1 MKLFSVSKLGVPFA
15 VLFLVQSLS
24 FGQSPTLSYSNGT
37 LTGSAT
43 RTFTVGT
50 AIASETPSVTNFSNS
65 VYVKSVVSNL
75 INFRNTGGGSIGIT
89 QPGMLYPN
97 GYQNYR
103 FASGNGRV
111 YSLEYGGLADA
122 YQTAPQGSR
131 PSFPNMGTP
140 FGVATIAAGD
150 LVSDP
155 SSHRIYLV
163 TSAQSPLV
171 IVGNSTT
178 SQSGDQAGG
187 VNTNVLMNSPMA
199 ILPIPGQ
206 RNQVWVADKGN
217 NKIKILNVETQTT
230 TDLTITGVTLNAP
243 VGLATDPTGT
253 AFLYVTD
260 SNRLI
265 KIDLSSNTAT
275 VIAGSTTAGDIDG
288 VVGTSRLNNPMG
300 IAVDRDGNVFIADKL
315 NHKIKIY
322 VPSAGELVT
331 IAGNGTA
338 GDVLGQDQTAQFN
351 QPVAILY
358 DYGANTLQV
367 SDYGNNKIKTLT
379 FTTAYTIA
387 PAVPTGLS
395 FNKFTGIIS
404 GTPTNY
410 TPLRNYTITLDNGA
424 GTAQMVLPI
433 QVLDIPP
440 TNLNYSSSANIFTV
454 GTAITNL
461 LPSNTGGV
469 IASYSV
475 YPSLPAGLS
484 MSATTGIISGTPT
497 EGTVQTDYVITGT
510 NTGGTITSTVSIYVQ
525 GPPYN
530 MGYSRAQ
537 AVLVQNDPAYLMAL
551 PMSYPAATS
560 YVLNANSPAL
570 PAGLSLNTTTGDIT
584 GTPTTIS
591 ASTVYTIDVTNAFG
605 TASGTVEIQVQA
617 KPIISYV
624 QPSAPYIQGATISAL
639 VPTLGGGSI
648 NANLGGWTGNT
659 GLQFGGNVAFIQ
671 YGNGPTRW
679 ILDAGSSLFKWNGG
693 SGTPA
698 LLPGGTPTYLIM
710 DPQYFFYNVSND
722 VGNTRIFKSPASNT
736 GRLVKQ
742 WGAGTIGYQDGP
754 AHLAK
759 FNNMGQIATDAIGS
773 RLFVPD
779 RGNKRIRYIN
789 VITNQVSTIAG
800 SGSVG
805 TANGIG
811 ASASFTD
818 PVAVTLGADDN
829 LYILDQISSG
839 VAKIRKLNLSTYEVS
854 DFVDLN
860 FSPTNY
866 LVTDKGGDMYLTAGD
881 PSGLRRITRDGLV
894 LVLPNN
900 EPLKSLAI
908 SPENGDVII
917 GPVMGAPMSSSFTNK
932 GYFFTPGES
941 ITITPALFAG
951 LNFDLTNGTITGTPT
966 GAGLT
971 PSNNTQTYTV
981 RATNRAGIFSTNV
994 TLTVVRPPS
1003 GLSYQYA
1010 PWNILVGSSTSANT
1024 INNATLAVGGLPA
1037 ETYSVSPTLPAG
1049 LSLNPTTG
1057 QITGSALNLQ
1067 ASTAYTITASNA
1079 YGSTTSTLYISVED
1093 KPRPAYVGPQIYLK
1107 NQAITSLTPTNTGGA
1122 VLSPAEIRLSTLT
1135 TLSNINND
1143 VFDIT
1148 DIAKDDQGNYY
1159 VGVNVNYGQTFL
1171 INKYDANGNELK
1183 SQTVP
1188 IKPYRITYHNNVV
1201 YILGNY
1207 YDQYMYKMDV
1217 SGSTWNPVITSL
1229 EHPGYNLQEQA
1240 SKMLVRNNILYISNR
1255 FVGLLTFNL
1264 STLVPENLFVDRA
1277 NSNAPTHI
1285 WKGIWDNVNGER
1297 FDQNYNIVQGGY
1309 ILNFDTDF
1317 DINSNGELVLIGLIT
1332 HNPFSVGQVISDG
1345 VRFFSFNATN
1355 HDFELNRS
1363 IILNNLNQLK
1373 DINFHP
1379 DGSVIVSQS
1388 AGFYKS
1394 DNSLLSPYAGNYDN
1408 VNGQFTAGIQVGTIP
1423 MSQGQAGP
1431 ISFNDASRFIL
1442 DVDGN
1447 IITFDG
1453 NSQHNLIQKYAE
1465 RVAYR
1470 IRPSLPTGLV
1480 IDPQTGAISGTSSV
1494 VSPATN
1500 YTITAYNSVGSR
1512 SANLNITVGAPISF
1526 TYQRNGNTGLANAP
1540 WTGMVA
1546 NPLFNGANYATTGSS
1561 GVTLDI
1567 TEATDGHGVYSVSGV
1582 SFTISPALPTGL
1594 ILNATTGQ
1602 ITGTPTQAKNLTT
1615 YTVTANNAYGTS
1627 TSTLQFGVTGP
1638 SNLSYVNQSYIEG
1651 RIGSANPSIGGVTG
1665 TITYSITSGALPSGV
1680 TLNSSTGVLTYDGQ
1694 GAAASS
1700 SSVTITASGSSA
1712 GTANATFTIE
1722 ILPPGTAP
1730 TGLSYNGPITLA
1742 TGAAITPINPNI
1754 NLGTSGSGGVTYSI
1768 SPSLTALTGLSFN
1781 TATGV
1786 ISGTPT
1792 ALLPTSFTITATTA
1806 YGSTSTSFS
1815 LQVGAVPS
1823 ALSYPN
1829 AAYSFWKGDAISNIT
1844 PTVTHGSGATTFS
1857 AVGLPTGLTIDP
1869 ISGTI
1874 YGIPSTAQ
1882 AAGTATMTA
1891 SNTYGSTTYTISFA
1905 IIAPPTILYNT
1916 SNTYTTSQSGI
1927 SLTPTVTGGLNNT
1940 IALNV
1945 SNSAF
1950 NTATG
1955 LNINTSSGTITG
1967 TAKSTALSTTT
1978 YTATISSTVNGV
1990 SKTATNNFN
1999 ITIGAAPSSLS
2010 YTSPQVIAVNN
2021 RIPNLTPSITAGS
2034 GVTYAATGLPAGLTI
2049 DPNTGIIYGTPTFN
2063 QSATNATITATNAY
2077 GSTQATISFSV
2088 GEAPSNL
2095 VFNPAVNYL
2104 LVNALSV
2111 NIPSTVNPGS
2121 GGVTYAISPSLPTG
2135 FSLDPNTGIISGAT
2149 ALITNANYVVTA
2161 SNTYGA
2167 TSTIFQLA
2175 SNNGPNFS
2183 YVRNHVYS
2191 AGATIPTLTPTIYY
2205 GAGSTLFS
2213 VTPNLPAGL
2222 TLDPLT
2228 GDVSGTPT
2236 AGLAVPLDSYSVTGT
2251 NLFGTS
2257 NARLDIEVQGPPT
2270 NLNYGANIIQ
2280 PINVPLSNVITP
2292 SVVASP
2298 AVSTYS
2304 VSPALPTGLS
2314 FDPTTGVI
2322 SGTPTVAQQAVVYTF
2337 SADNWIAPSA
2347 TYTMT
2352 ITVTASPIISYSTP
2366 PTFTVGTVISA
2377 LTPTVQNTVSSWS
2390 ISPALPT
2397 GLSFNTNTGVITGT
2411 PSTAMSSA
2419 SYTVTASNVFGAA
2432 TANLV
2437 LAVQGPPTGL
2447 VYPNQVY
2454 TINTAVS
2461 PVTATVVSNPASTFS
2476 VSPALPAGLSLNTS
2490 TGAIT
2495 GTPTAGQPATSY
2507 TLTANNGLSPNA
2519 TVNFTITVSAAPI
2532 ISYVSPPVYT
2542 VGTAI
2547 ASLQPTVS
2555 GTVTSLTITPSLPA
2569 GLNFNTI
2576 TGAITGTPSV
2586 AISATSY
2593 AVTATN
2599 VYGSGTATLTI
2610 TAGLAP
2616 SNVSYTISN
2625 PSLTVGQAMLPISP
2639 SVSAGSGTL
2648 TYTVSP
2654 SLPAGLSIHPSTGVI
2669 SGTPTA
2675 AVGSANYTV
2684 TATSVFGSANT
2695 VISLSTGAAPSSLS
2709 YSTPNT
2715 FTVGTAI
2722 STLSPTVTGSVNS
2735 YSITPNLPVGLS
2747 LNTSTGSITG
2757 TPSTAMSSA
2766 SYTVTASNV
2775 FGAATANLVLAV
2787 QGPPTGLVY
2796 PNQVYTI
2803 NTAVSPVTATVVSN
2817 PASTFSVSPA
2827 LPAGLSL
2834 NTSTG
2839 AITGTPTAGQP
2850 ATSYTLTANNGLSPN
2865 ATVNF
2870 TITVSAAPI
2879 ISYVSPPVY
2888 TVGTAIANLQPT
2900 VSGPVTSFAITPSL
2914 PAGLNFNTI
2923 TGAITGTPSV
2933 AISATSYAVTATN
2946 VYGSG
2951 TATLTIT
2958 TGLAPSN
2965 VSYTISN
2972 PSLTVGQAI
2981 LPISPSIS
2989 AGSGTLTYTVSPALP
3004 AGLSIH
3010 PITGVISGTPSIA
3023 VGTGL
3028 YTVTVTSVFGNTST
3042 VLSLATGVAPFGLSY
3057 STPPM
3062 FTVGTAISALT
3073 PTVQNTVSSWN
3084 ISPALPAG
3092 LIFNTSTGVITGTPS
3107 LAMSSAS
3114 YTVTASNVFGA
3125 ATANLVLTVQG
3136 PPTGLVYPN
3145 QVYTINTAVS
3155 PVTATVVSNPASTFS
3170 VSPALP
3176 AGLSLN
3182 TSTGAI
3188 TGIPTQRYLP
3198 TSYTITATNALGSMS
3213 YSFIIQYADG
3223 DDDLDGILN
3232 SIECINPLNCTD
3244 FDKDGTP
3251 DYLDVDSDN
3260 DGYADA
3266 HEKNVDTD
3274 RDGNPDYID
3283 LDSDADGILDS
3294 VENDLNY
3301 GGKID
3306 CDGDGVENRI
3316 DPDRCDLFLPQGIS
3330 PNADG
3335 LNEALIIPG
3344 LLSRGPNRLTVY
3356 NRAGNVVYEKLNY
3369 QNNWN
3374 GDSLAD
3380 GLYYYVIDF
3389 FGALPYVKSYVLINR
3404 LGK

>member
-1 MKLFSVSKLGVPFA
+1 MKKYFLSLLFTISS
-15 VLFLVQSLS
+15 LVITAQT
-24 FGQSPTLSYSNGT
+24 PTLNYTNGSV
-37 LTGSAT
+37 TGTST
-43 RTFTVGT
+43 RTFTV
-50 AIASETPSVTNFSNS
+50 ASVIANEIPQVTNFVSS
-65 VYVKSVVSNL
+65 VYMKSLVSNM
-75 INFRNTGGGSIGIT
+75 INFRLTGGGALSIT
-89 QPGMLYPN
+89 QPGTLFPN

-111 YSLEYGGLADA
+111 YSLEYGGLTDA

-155 SSHRIYLV
+155 STHRIYLV
-163 TSAQSPLV
+163 TNAQSPLV

-187 VNTNVLMNSPMA
+187 VNSNVLMNSPMA
-199 ILPIPGQ
+199 ILPIPGI

-230 TDLTITGVTLNAP
+230 TDQVVNGVTLIAP
-243 VGLATDPTGT
+243 TGLALDPTNT
-253 AFLYVTD
+253 ILYVTD
-260 SNRLI
+260 ANRLI
-265 KIDLSSNTAT
+265 KIELANNNTAT
-275 VIAGSTTAGDIDG
+275 VIAGSTTAGDVDG
-288 VVGTSRLNNPMG
+288 VVGSSRLNNPMG

-315 NHKIKIY
+315 NHKIKFY

-387 PAVPTGLS
+387 PAVPAGLS

-461 LPSNTGGV
+461 LPSNSGGV

-484 MSATTGIISGTPT
+484 MSTTTGIISGTPT

-537 AVLVQNDPAYLMAL
+537 AVLVQNEPAYLMAL
-551 PMSYPAATS
+551 PMSYPAATN
-560 YVLNANSPAL
+560 YALNANSPAL
-570 PAGLSLNTTTGDIT
+570 PAGLSLNTTTGDIM
-584 GTPTTIS
+584 GTPSAIS

-624 QPSAPYIQGATISAL
+624 QPNAPYIQGTSITPL

-698 LLPGGTPTYLIM
+698 PLPGGTPTYLIM

-759 FNNMGQIATDAIGS
+759 FSNMGQIATDAIGS
-773 RLFVPD
+773 RIYVPD
-779 RGNKRIRYIN
+779 RGNKRIRFIN
-789 VITNQVSTIAG
+789 VITNQVTTLAG

-805 TANGIG
+805 TSNGIG
-811 ASASFTD
+811 TAASFTD

-829 LYILDQISSG
+829 LYILDQIASG
-839 VAKIRKLNLSTYEVS
+839 VAKIRKLNLSTYELT

-860 FSPTNY
+860 FTPTNY

-881 PSGLRRITRDGLV
+881 ASGLRRITRDGLV
-894 LVLPNN
+894 LVLANS

-917 GPVMGAPMSSSFTNK
+917 GPIMGAPMSSSFTNK

-981 RATNRAGIFSTNV
+981 RATNRAGIFSTNI

-1057 QITGSALNLQ
+1057 QITGNALNLQ

-1079 YGSTTSTLYISVED
+1079 YGSTTATFYISVED
-1093 KPRPAYVGPQIYLK
+1093 KPRPAYVGPQIYIK

-1122 VLSPAEIRLSTLT
+1122 VLSPAEIRLSNLA
-1135 TLSNINND
+1135 TLSNNNND
-1143 VFDIT
+1143 VFDIL
-1148 DIAKDDQGNYY
+1148 DITKDDLGNIF
-1159 VGVNVNYGQTFL
+1159 VGIDVNYGQLHL
-1171 INKYDANGNELK
+1171 INKYDPNGNELK
-1183 SQTVP
+1183 SQVVP
-1188 IKPYRITYHNNVV
+1188 IQPYRITFHNNVV
-1201 YILGNY
+1201 YFFGSY
-1207 YDQYMYKMDV
+1207 TDQYMYKMDV
-1217 SGSTWNPVITSL
+1217 SSSSWIPTITSL
-1229 EHPGYNLQEQA
+1229 QHPGFILQENVA
-1240 SKMLVRNNILYISNR
+1240 KILIRNNILYVSNQ
-1255 FVGLLTFNL
+1255 FVGIALHTYNL
-1264 STLVPENLFVDRA
+1264 STLLPENLFIDRENN
-1277 NSNAPTHI
+1277 NSQTHV

-1297 FDQNYNIVQGGY
+1297 YDQNYNILQGGY
-1309 ILNFDTDF
+1309 VLNFRGDF
-1317 DINSNGELVLIGLIT
+1317 DINSSGELVIIGAIVN
-1332 HNPFSVGQVISDG
+1332 NPLSIYQYVSDG
-1345 VRFFSFNATN
+1345 VRILEYNNIN
-1355 HDFELNRS
+1355 HDFELSRS
-1363 IILNNLNQLK
+1363 IIYNNINQLYG
-1373 DINFHP
+1373 IVNSP
-1379 DGSVIVSQS
+1379 DGSIVLS
-1388 AGFYKS
+1388 AGSGFYKAS
-1394 DNSLLSPYAGNYDN
+1394 GNSFLPYAGDYDIAN
-1408 VNGQFTAGIQVGTIP
+1408 LQFNNAIQVGTIP

-1431 ISFNDASRFIL
+1431 ISFKSALRFVF
-1442 DVDGN
+1442 DTDGN
-1447 IITFDG
+1447 LITFDG
-1453 NSQHNLIQKYAE
+1453 NPYNHIYIQKYAE
-1465 RVAYR
+1465 RVAYK
-1470 IRPSLPTGLV
+1470 ISPGLPTGLHL
-1480 IDPQTGAISGTSSV
+1480 DQQTGVISGTATV
-1494 VSPATN
+1494 VAPATN
-1500 YTITAYNSVGSR
+1500 YTITAFNSVGSR
-1512 SANLNITVGAPISF
+1512 STNLNLTVGATPEFSYLF
-1526 TYQRNGNTGLANAP
+1526 LGNNNGDQANTNVRDTWPPVSTHALAKYTP
-1540 WTGMVA
+1540 
-1546 NPLFNGANYATTGSS
+1546 F
-1561 GVTLDI
+1561 
-1567 TEATDGHGVYSVSGV
+1567 TEAQTNIVLNIGDGVNAYGSNINQPVST
-1582 SFTISPALPTGL
+1582 SFTISPSLPNGL
-1594 ILNATTGQ
+1594 VLNPSSGT
-1602 ITGTPTQAKNLTT
+1602 ITSDASASTLIEARNLTT
-1615 YTVTANNAYGTS
+1615 YTVTATNG
-1627 TSTLQFGVTGP
+1627 FGSSSVQLELAVTGTP
-1638 SNLSYVNQSYIEG
+1638 VLRYANQSYIQG
-1651 RIGSANPSIGGVTG
+1651 NAGSANPNIGGVTG
-1665 TITYSITSGALPSGV
+1665 TITYSVTSGALPAGV
-1680 TLNSSTGVLTYDGQ
+1680 SLNTSTGVLTYNGQ

-1722 ILPPGTAP
+1722 ILPPGTSP
-1730 TGLSYNGPITLA
+1730 SGLSYSGPITLA
-1742 TGAAITPINPNI
+1742 TGATITPINPSI
-1754 NLGTSGSGGVTYSI
+1754 TIGTAGSGGVTYSI

-1792 ALLPTSFTITATTA
+1792 ALLPTSFTVTATTA
-1806 YGSTSTSFS
+1806 YGSTSTTFS

-1950 NTATG
+1950 TTATG
-1955 LNINTSSGTITG
+1955 LNMSTSSGTITG

-1990 SKTATNNFN
+1990 SKTATNSFN

-2010 YTSPQVIAVNN
+2010 YTSPQVIALNN
-2021 RIPNLTPSITAGS
+2021 RIANLIPSITAGV
-2034 GVTYAATGLPAGLTI
+2034 GVVYTATGLPAGLSI
-2049 DPNTGIIYGTPTFN
+2049 DPNTGIIYGTPIVN
-2063 QSATNATITATNAY
+2063 QSATNAIITATNAY

-2121 GGVTYAISPSLPTG
+2121 GGVTYSISPSLPTG

-2228 GDVSGTPT
+2228 GDVSGIPT

-2304 VSPALPTGLS
+2304 VSPALPAGLS

-2352 ITVTASPIISYSTP
+2352 ITVSASPIISYSTP
-2366 PTFTVGTVISA
+2366 QLYVVGNAITP
-2377 LTPTVQNTVSSWS
+2377 LMPTVQNAVSSWS

-2397 GLSFNTNTGVITGT
+2397 GLNFNTNTGAITGT
-2411 PSTAMSSA
+2411 PTTALTGTFTISATNSFGTGTASVQIIVNAPPASLTYILTNQNFTTGIAIPNSTPSINAGTGTVTYTVSPNLPVGLTINPNTGIISGTPTVAVANANYTVTATSAYGSTTTVINFATGIAPAALSYTASNIFTAGTSITALSPIVTAGSGTLAYNVSPNLPAGLTLNPSTGVISGTPLSGSPAATFTVTATSVFGSTSA
-2419 SYTVTASNVFGAA
+2419 SFQVAVQGPPTNFLYPSNSLSFLINTPVTSVVPSIVAFPAPVYSVAPNLPAGLVLNTNTGAITGTPILGQPATNYTITANNGIMPSSTIVISIAVPAAPIINYASSYVFTKDQVITLIQPTVVNRVDSWSITPSLPTGLIFDNTNGQITGTPTTIIVAGNYTVTASNNYGAA
-2432 TANLV
+2432 TASFV
-2437 LAVQGPPTGL
+2437 LDVQGPPAMTLNNNNNTIVGL
-2447 VYPNQVY
+2447 QPIQ
-2454 TINTAVS
+2454 IAA
-2461 PVTATVVSNPASTFS
+2461 PVLNSNPAPIFTI
-2476 VSPALPAGLSLNTS
+2476 SPNLPAGLVLNSS

-2495 GTPTAGQPATSY
+2495 GTPTNYSTAITYSIRATNSIGTTTIPVVLAILPPVAAINSASNKLCGKTPLQLSNATSNGVWSSLQPLIATVSNSGLVSGIGPVDAPVIIAY
-2507 TLTANNGLSPNA
+2507 TITVQGVSNTAYDTLDYVAAPALPIRLPTVDLIKSEPTVLQARPIAVQYNWTPSIWLSNASIANPTVIANQEVEFKIEMIATNGCKTIDTLTARMFDRADVFLPNMFTPNGDGINDLFKIN
-2519 TVNFTITVSAAPI
+2519 
-2532 ISYVSPPVYT
+2532 PVGIQTLNYFRVFNQWGKMIFQT
-2542 VGTAI
+2542 NRLAEGWDGYYDNQ
-2547 ASLQPTVS
+2547 LQPLASYNWLLEAIDTKGKLIQKA
-2555 GTVTSLTITPSLPA
+2555 GTVT
-2569 GLNFNTI
+2569 
-2576 TGAITGTPSV
+2576 
-2586 AISATSY
+2586 
-2593 AVTATN
+2593 
-2599 VYGSGTATLTI
+2599 
-2610 TAGLAP
+2610 
-2616 SNVSYTISN
+2616 
-2625 PSLTVGQAMLPISP
+2625 
-2639 SVSAGSGTL
+2639 
-2648 TYTVSP
+2648 
-2654 SLPAGLSIHPSTGVI
+2654 
-2669 SGTPTA
+2669 
-2675 AVGSANYTV
+2675 
-2684 TATSVFGSANT
+2684 
-2695 VISLSTGAAPSSLS
+2695 
-2709 YSTPNT
+2709 
-2715 FTVGTAI
+2715 
-2722 STLSPTVTGSVNS
+2722 
-2735 YSITPNLPVGLS
+2735 
-2747 LNTSTGSITG
+2747 
-2757 TPSTAMSSA
+2757 
-2766 SYTVTASNV
+2766 
-2775 FGAATANLVLAV
+2775 
-2787 QGPPTGLVY
+2787 
-2796 PNQVYTI
+2796 
-2803 NTAVSPVTATVVSN
+2803 
-2817 PASTFSVSPA
+2817 
-2827 LPAGLSL
+2827 
-2834 NTSTG
+2834 
-2839 AITGTPTAGQP
+2839 
-2850 ATSYTLTANNGLSPN
+2850 
-2865 ATVNF
+2865 
-2870 TITVSAAPI
+2870 
-2879 ISYVSPPVY
+2879 
-2888 TVGTAIANLQPT
+2888 
-2900 VSGPVTSFAITPSL
+2900 
-2914 PAGLNFNTI
+2914 
-2923 TGAITGTPSV
+2923 
-2933 AISATSYAVTATN
+2933 
-2946 VYGSG
+2946 
-2951 TATLTIT
+2951 
-2958 TGLAPSN
+2958 
-2965 VSYTISN
+2965 
-2972 PSLTVGQAI
+2972 
-2981 LPISPSIS
+2981 
-2989 AGSGTLTYTVSPALP
+2989 
-3004 AGLSIH
+3004 
-3010 PITGVISGTPSIA
+3010 
-3023 VGTGL
+3023 
-3028 YTVTVTSVFGNTST
+3028 
-3042 VLSLATGVAPFGLSY
+3042 
-3057 STPPM
+3057 
-3062 FTVGTAISALT
+3062 
-3073 PTVQNTVSSWN
+3073 
-3084 ISPALPAG
+3084 
-3092 LIFNTSTGVITGTPS
+3092 LI
-3107 LAMSSAS
+3107 
-3114 YTVTASNVFGA
+3114 
-3125 ATANLVLTVQG
+3125 
-3136 PPTGLVYPN
+3136 
-3145 QVYTINTAVS
+3145 
-3155 PVTATVVSNPASTFS
+3155 
-3170 VSPALP
+3170 
-3176 AGLSLN
+3176 
-3182 TSTGAI
+3182 
-3188 TGIPTQRYLP
+3188 R
-3198 TSYTITATNALGSMS
+3198 
-3213 YSFIIQYADG
+3213 
-3223 DDDLDGILN
+3223 
-3232 SIECINPLNCTD
+3232 
-3244 FDKDGTP
+3244 
-3251 DYLDVDSDN
+3251 
-3260 DGYADA
+3260 
-3266 HEKNVDTD
+3266 
-3274 RDGNPDYID
+3274 
-3283 LDSDADGILDS
+3283 
-3294 VENDLNY
+3294 
-3301 GGKID
+3301 
-3306 CDGDGVENRI
+3306 
-3316 DPDRCDLFLPQGIS
+3316 
-3330 PNADG
+3330 
-3335 LNEALIIPG
+3335 
-3344 LLSRGPNRLTVY
+3344 
-3356 NRAGNVVYEKLNY
+3356 
-3369 QNNWN
+3369 
-3374 GDSLAD
+3374 
-3380 GLYYYVIDF
+3380 
-3389 FGALPYVKSYVLINR
+3389 
-3404 LGK
+3404 

>member
-1 MKLFSVSKLGVPFA
+1 MKQILLFANCKTLFFTFLIALNISSVQA
-15 VLFLVQSLS
+15 QN
-24 FGQSPTLSYSNGT
+24 PTLDYTNGT
-37 LTGSAT
+37 LSGTAQRS
-43 RTFTVGT
+43 FTVAS
-50 AIASETPSVTNFSNS
+50 AIVNETPVVTNFSS
-65 VYVKSVVSNL
+65 PIYVKAVVSNM
-75 INFRNTGGGSIGIT
+75 INFRLSGGALSIS
-89 QPGMLYPN
+89 QPGTLFPN

-111 YSLEYGGLADA
+111 YSLDFGGLSDA

-140 FGVATIAAGD
+140 FSVVTVAAGD

-155 SSHRIYLV
+155 STHRIYLV
-163 TSAQSPLV
+163 TSAATPMV
-171 IVGNSTT
+171 VVGNSSA
-178 SQSGDQAGG
+178 SQSGDQAGSA
-187 VNTNVLMNSPMA
+187 NANVLMNSPMA
-199 ILPIPGQ
+199 MLPIPGQ

-230 TDLTITGVTLNAP
+230 TDLAISGVTLNAP
-243 VGLATDPTGT
+243 VGLALDDTRNY
-253 AFLYVTD
+253 LYVTD

-265 KIDLSSNTAT
+265 RVNLSTLAAT
-275 VIAGSTTAGDIDG
+275 VVAGATTSGDIDG
-288 VVGTSRLNNPMG
+288 GAGTSRLNNPMG

-315 NHKIKIY
+315 NHKIKIF
-322 VPSAGELVT
+322 VPSMGDVVT
-331 IAGNGTA
+331 IAGNGSA

-351 QPVAILY
+351 QPVAVIY
-358 DYGANTLQV
+358 DYGSNTLQV

-379 FTTAYTIA
+379 FTKAYDVS
-387 PAVPTGLS
+387 PSLPEGLVLNRFS
-395 FNKFTGIIS
+395 GVIS
-404 GTPTNY
+404 GTPTRY
-410 TPLRNYTITLDNGA
+410 TVLRNYTITLDNGS
-424 GTAQMVLPI
+424 GSPAQLVMPI

-440 TNLNYSSSANIFTV
+440 TALSYSSPSNIFTV
-454 GTAITNL
+454 GSPIVNNIPT
-461 LPSNTGGV
+461 NTGGV

-475 YPSLPAGLS
+475 YPSLPSGLTMNTS
-484 MSATTGIISGTPT
+484 TGIISGTPT
-497 EGTVQTDYVITGT
+497 EGTVQTDYIITGT
-510 NTGGTITSTVSIYVQ
+510 NTGGTVTSTVSIYVQ

-537 AVLVQNDPAYLMAL
+537 AVLVQNEPAYLMAL

-624 QPSAPYIQGATISAL
+624 QPNAPYIQGTSITPL

-698 LLPGGTPTYLIM
+698 PLPGGTPTYLIM

-759 FNNMGQIATDAIGS
+759 FDNMGQIATDAIGS
-773 RLFVPD
+773 RIYVPD
-779 RGNKRIRYIN
+779 RGNKRIRFIN
-789 VITNQVSTIAG
+789 VLTNQVTTIAG

-839 VAKIRKLNLSTYEVS
+839 VAKIRKLNLSTFEVS

-860 FSPTNY
+860 FTPTNY

-894 LVLPNN
+894 IVLPNN

-1024 INNATLAVGGLPA
+1024 INNATLAVGGLPV
-1037 ETYSVSPTLPAG
+1037 ETYAVSPALPAG

-1067 ASTAYTITASNA
+1067 ASAAYTITASNA
-1079 YGSTTSTLYISVED
+1079 YGSTTATLYISVED

-1107 NQAITSLTPTNTGGA
+1107 NNAITPLIPTNTGGA

-1135 TLSNINND
+1135 TLSNNNND

-1188 IKPYRITYHNNVV
+1188 IKPYRITYHNNII

-1255 FVGLLTFNL
+1255 FVGLLAFNI
-1264 STLVPENLFVDRA
+1264 STLLPENLFIDRA

-1297 FDQNYNIVQGGY
+1297 FDQNYNIIQGGY

-1317 DINSNGELVLIGLIT
+1317 DINSNGELVLIGSIT
-1332 HNPFSVGQVISDG
+1332 HNPFTVGQFISDG
-1345 VRFFSFNATN
+1345 VRFFSQNATN

-1379 DGSVIVSQS
+1379 DGSVIISQS

-1408 VNGQFTAGIQVGTIP
+1408 INGQFNAGIQVGTIP

-1431 ISFNDASRFIL
+1431 ISFNDASRFVL

-1447 IITFDG
+1447 IISFDG

-1470 IRPSLPTGLV
+1470 IRPSLPSGLV
-1480 IDPQTGAISGTSSV
+1480 IDPQTGAISGTATTVSS
-1494 VSPATN
+1494 ATN

-1512 SANLNITVGAPISF
+1512 SANLNLTVGAPISF

-1540 WTGMVA
+1540 WIGMVA

-1561 GVTLDI
+1561 GITLDI
-1567 TEATDGHGVYSVSGV
+1567 TEATDGYGVYSVSGV

-1594 ILNATTGQ
+1594 TLNASTGR

-1627 TSTLQFGVTGP
+1627 TSTLQFAVTGP

-1651 RIGSANPSIGGVTG
+1651 IIGSASPSIGGVTG
-1665 TITYSITSGALPSGV
+1665 TITYSVTNGALPTGV
-1680 TLNSSTGVLTYDGQ
+1680 TLDTSTGVLTYDGQ

-1700 SSVTITASGSSA
+1700 SSVTITASGSTA

-1730 TGLSYNGPITLA
+1730 SSLSYNGPITLA
-1742 TGAAITPINPNI
+1742 TGAAITPINPSI
-1754 NLGTSGSGGVTYSI
+1754 TIGTAGSGGVTYSI

-1792 ALLPTSFTITATTA
+1792 ALLPTTFTVIATTA

-1829 AAYSFWKGDAISNIT
+1829 ASYQLWRGDAMANIPAT
-1844 PTVTHGSGATTFS
+1844 LTQGTGVTTFS
-1857 AVGLPTGLTIDP
+1857 ATGLPTGVTVDP
-1869 ISGTI
+1869 VSGTI
-1874 YGIPSTAQ
+1874 YGLPSVAQ
-1882 AAGTATMTA
+1882 AAANAVITAT
-1891 SNTYGSTTYTISFA
+1891 NTYGSTTYTISFE
-1905 IIAPPTILYNT
+1905 IVAPPTISYNV
-1916 SNTYTTSQSGI
+1916 SNRYTTSQANI
-1927 SLTPTVTGGLNNT
+1927 ALTPTITGGISNAV
-1940 IALNV
+1940 ALNV
-1945 SNSAF
+1945 SGSVF
-1950 NTATG
+1950 TTATG
-1955 LNINTSSGTITG
+1955 LTLATSTGAITG
-1967 TAKSTALSTTT
+1967 TAKSTPVATTT
-1978 YTATISSTVNGV
+1978 YTATISSTVNAV
-1990 SKTATNNFN
+1990 TKTASASFS
-1999 ITIGAAPSSLS
+1999 ITIAAPPSALS
-2010 YTSPQVIAVNN
+2010 YVSPQVIAVNN
-2021 RIPNLTPSITAGS
+2021 RIANLVPTITAAS
-2034 GVTYAATGLPAGLTI
+2034 GVVYTATGLPLGISI
-2049 DPNTGIIYGTPTFN
+2049 DPNTGVIFGTPTAT

-2077 GSTQATISFSV
+2077 GATSATVSFEV
-2088 GEAPSNL
+2088 GQAPSNL

-2111 NIPSTVNPGS
+2111 NIPSTVNQGS

-2135 FSLDPNTGIISGAT
+2135 FTLDPNTGIISGAT
-2149 ALITNANYVVTA
+2149 SLITSVNYVVTA
-2161 SNTYGA
+2161 TNTYGS
-2167 TSTIFQLA
+2167 TNTIFQLA
-2175 SNNGPNFS
+2175 TNNGPNFG

-2191 AGATIPTLTPTIYY
+2191 AGASIPTLTPTIYY
-2205 GAGSTLFS
+2205 GAGNTLFS
-2213 VTPNLPAGL
+2213 VSPSLPAGL

-2228 GDVSGTPT
+2228 GYVSGTPT

-2304 VSPALPTGLS
+2304 VSPALPVGLS

-2352 ITVTASPIISYSTP
+2352 ITVTALPIISYSTP
-2366 PTFTVGTVISA
+2366 QSYVVGNAITQ
-2377 LTPTVQNTVSSWS
+2377 LMPTVQNAVSLWS

-2397 GLSFNTNTGVITGT
+2397 GLNFNTNTGAITGT
-2411 PSTAMSSA
+2411 PVAASTGIFTISATNSFGTGTASVQIIVNAPPSSLTYYLSNQNFTTGIA
-2419 SYTVTASNVFGAA
+2419 IPNSTPSINAGTGTVTYTVSPGLPTGLSINPTTGIISGTPTIAVANANYTVTATSIYGSTTATVSFATGIAPTALSYTATNTFTAGTAITALNPTITAGSGSTTFTVSPGLPAGLSINSSTGVISGTPNSGSPVATYTITASSVFGTISASIQI
-2432 TANLV
+2432 
-2437 LAVQGPPTGL
+2437 AVQGPPTNL
-2447 VYPNQVY
+2447 LYPSNSLSFP
-2454 TINTAVS
+2454 INT
-2461 PVTATVVSNPASTFS
+2461 PVTAVVPSVVAFPVPTYS
-2476 VSPALPAGLSLNTS
+2476 VSPNLPAGLVLNPT

-2495 GTPTAGQPATSY
+2495 GTPTLGQPATNY
-2507 TLTANNGLSPNA
+2507 TITANNGFAPNA
-2519 TVNFTITVSAAPI
+2519 TTTFTITITAAPI
-2532 ISYVSPPVYT
+2532 INYVTPHDYT

-2547 ASLQPTVS
+2547 ATLSPTVS
-2555 GTVTSLTITPSLPA
+2555 GTTTSWSISPSLPT
-2569 GLNFNTI
+2569 GLVLNTT
-2576 TGAITGTPSV
+2576 TGDITGTATV
-2586 AISATSY
+2586 ASAATAY
-2593 AVTATN
+2593 TVTATN
-2599 VYGSGTATLTI
+2599 SFGTGTAT
-2610 TAGLAP
+2610 
-2616 SNVSYTISN
+2616 VTISTGMS
-2625 PSLTVGQAMLPISP
+2625 PSTIVYAVIPSSFAVGLPIIP
-2639 SVSAGSGTL
+2639 IIPNVIPGSGTL

-2654 SLPAGLSIHPSTGVI
+2654 GLPAGLSINPTTGVI
-2669 SGTPTA
+2669 SGTPTTPI
-2675 AVGSANYTV
+2675 ANGAYAITI
-2684 TATSVFGSANT
+2684 TSIYGT
-2695 VISLSTGAAPSSLS
+2695 VIIP
-2709 YSTPNT
+2709 
-2715 FTVGTAI
+2715 I
-2722 STLSPTVTGSVNS
+2722 
-2735 YSITPNLPVGLS
+2735 
-2747 LNTSTGSITG
+2747 
-2757 TPSTAMSSA
+2757 
-2766 SYTVTASNV
+2766 
-2775 FGAATANLVLAV
+2775 
-2787 QGPPTGLVY
+2787 
-2796 PNQVYTI
+2796 
-2803 NTAVSPVTATVVSN
+2803 
-2817 PASTFSVSPA
+2817 
-2827 LPAGLSL
+2827 
-2834 NTSTG
+2834 
-2839 AITGTPTAGQP
+2839 
-2850 ATSYTLTANNGLSPN
+2850 
-2865 ATVNF
+2865 
-2870 TITVSAAPI
+2870 TITI
-2879 ISYVSPPVY
+2879 
-2888 TVGTAIANLQPT
+2888 
-2900 VSGPVTSFAITPSL
+2900 
-2914 PAGLNFNTI
+2914 
-2923 TGAITGTPSV
+2923 
-2933 AISATSYAVTATN
+2933 
-2946 VYGSG
+2946 
-2951 TATLTIT
+2951 
-2958 TGLAPSN
+2958 
-2965 VSYTISN
+2965 
-2972 PSLTVGQAI
+2972 
-2981 LPISPSIS
+2981 
-2989 AGSGTLTYTVSPALP
+2989 
-3004 AGLSIH
+3004 
-3010 PITGVISGTPSIA
+3010 
-3023 VGTGL
+3023 
-3028 YTVTVTSVFGNTST
+3028 
-3042 VLSLATGVAPFGLSY
+3042 VL
-3057 STPPM
+3057 
-3062 FTVGTAISALT
+3062 
-3073 PTVQNTVSSWN
+3073 
-3084 ISPALPAG
+3084 
-3092 LIFNTSTGVITGTPS
+3092 
-3107 LAMSSAS
+3107 
-3114 YTVTASNVFGA
+3114 
-3125 ATANLVLTVQG
+3125 
-3136 PPTGLVYPN
+3136 
-3145 QVYTINTAVS
+3145 
-3155 PVTATVVSNPASTFS
+3155 
-3170 VSPALP
+3170 
-3176 AGLSLN
+3176 
-3182 TSTGAI
+3182 
-3188 TGIPTQRYLP
+3188 
-3198 TSYTITATNALGSMS
+3198 
-3213 YSFIIQYADG
+3213 
-3223 DDDLDGILN
+3223 DLDG
-3232 SIECINPLNCTD
+3232 
-3244 FDKDGTP
+3244 
-3251 DYLDVDSDN
+3251 
-3260 DGYADA
+3260 
-3266 HEKNVDTD
+3266 
-3274 RDGNPDYID
+3274 
-3283 LDSDADGILDS
+3283 DGILDNIDNCPLTPNANQAD
-3294 VENDLNY
+3294 NDQD
-3301 GGKID
+3301 GKGD
-3306 CDGDGVENRI
+3306 VCDNDDDNDGVLDINDNCPITSNSDQADRDRDGKGDVCDTFEINVSQAITPNGDGVNDTWFIYNIENHPGTVIRVFNRWGKEVFYSN
-3316 DPDRCDLFLPQGIS
+3316 DYKNDW
-3330 PNADG
+3330 DG
-3335 LNEALIIPG
+3335 H
-3344 LLSRGPNRLTVY
+3344 Y
-3356 NRAGNVVYEKLNY
+3356 KDYDEKLPTSGSYFY
-3369 QNNWN
+3369 QIDLG
-3374 GDSLAD
+3374 GDGSIDAQ
-3380 GLYYYVIDF
+3380 GWLYIT
-3389 FGALPYVKSYVLINR
+3389 K
-3404 LGK
+3404 